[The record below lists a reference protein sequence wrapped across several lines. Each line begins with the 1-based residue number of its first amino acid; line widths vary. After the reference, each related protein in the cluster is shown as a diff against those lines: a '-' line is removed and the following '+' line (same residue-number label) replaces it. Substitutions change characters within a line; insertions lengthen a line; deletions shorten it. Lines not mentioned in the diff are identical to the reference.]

1 MPSTS
6 FYLDLL
12 TFVASVPLV
21 VVALWG
27 MLTAG
32 RQGEGYE
39 KELRIISRLAMV
51 LGGCLAGFV
60 SAVGLFGIRVPKIVE
75 DAAVASLFAGEAA
88 MILLYYLLRHRH
100 SRLVGRRRLAA
111 SQRMA

>member
-6 FYLDLL
+6 FLLGLL
-12 TFVASVPLV
+12 TFVASITLAVI
-21 VVALWG
+21 ALWE

-32 RQGEGYE
+32 RRGESYE

-60 SAVGLFGIRVPKIVE
+60 SAVSLFGIRVPKIVE
-75 DAAVASLFAGEAA
+75 DAVVASLFAGEAA

-100 SRLVGRRRLAA
+100 SRLVERRRPAA